1 MSEEQIPVNP
11 ALKVIEH
18 IDIYHT
24 EKWWK
29 AAVIT
34 EGWGKKIVSVY
45 QWIKDQKTGKWKR
58 KQKMTV
64 KNAEEWAKIQKAIEQ
79 LLEKL

>member
-1 MSEEQIPVNP
+1 MSEQLPINP
-11 ALKVIEH
+11 ALTVIEH

-29 AAVIT
+29 AVVIT
-34 EGWGKKIVSVY
+34 EGFGKKTISVY
-45 QWIKDQKTGKWKR
+45 LWTKKDGKWKR
-58 KQKMTV
+58 KQKLNI
-64 KNAEEWAKIQKAIEQ
+64 KNKGEWLELKEAVEK

>member
-1 MSEEQIPVNP
+1 MSEQLPVNP

-29 AAVIT
+29 AVAIV
-34 EGWGKKIVSVY
+34 EGWGKKVVSVY

-64 KNAEEWAKIQKAIEQ
+64 KNAEEWAKIQEAIEQ
-79 LLEKL
+79 LLAKL

>member
-1 MSEEQIPVNP
+1 MSEQLPVNP

-29 AAVIT
+29 AVVIA
-34 EGWGKKIVSVY
+34 EGWGKKVVSVY

-64 KNAEEWAKIQKAIEQ
+64 KNAEEWAKIQEAIEQ
-79 LLEKL
+79 LLAKL